1 MTPITSLE
9 KCKLVTMTGRTFSNS
24 YRNSESYPSGCW
36 ATRSAIYYTENSGQ
50 SCGTGGYPCV
60 CLNEERP
67 EITVEG
73 NVKFNLRDSGFAS
86 SPSSKIFSRGI
97 TGGKNPEFV
106 VKNADS
112 VSFHYSRAVSLPTSC
127 SVAPST
133 CGDGA
138 TCISNTTGVE
148 CVCKLFVGVNA
159 SFEKTC
165 RMPHEAALS
174 SGSWEISG
182 NTITSQ
188 EYVTLLSAPG
198 KRHFTVKGGTLVL
211 KHIVLKGGGPAK
223 GNGGAVQMIGGALIA
238 INVTFA
244 GNRAAADS
252 SGGALYAWNARNIML
267 SGVTFK
273 DNFAPAHGGAIFGIS
288 NSTNISQEIIIKHSS
303 AFLANRAEE
312 GGSALYLKNIFLM
325 VTDSV
330 FETNTAEHGAVLYAD
345 ISNDGSL
352 NIRSSKVKLKRFWP
366 MLEMAH

>member
-1 MTPITSLE
+1 MPTA
-9 KCKLVTMTGRTFSNS
+9 C
-24 YRNSESYPSGCW
+24 SEDPS
-36 ATRSAIYYTENSGQ
+36 I
-50 SCGTGGYPCV
+50 
-60 CLNEERP
+60 
-67 EITVEG
+67 
-73 NVKFNLRDSGFAS
+73 
-86 SPSSKIFSRGI
+86 
-97 TGGKNPEFV
+97 
-106 VKNADS
+106 
-112 VSFHYSRAVSLPTSC
+112 
-127 SVAPST
+127 

-148 CVCKLFVGVNA
+148 CVCKLFVGINV
-159 SFEKTC
+159 SFEDM
-165 RMPHEAALS
+165 RNALR
-174 SGSWEISG
+174 SGVIKWSWEIRG
-182 NTITSQ
+182 NAFTSQ
-188 EYVTLLSAPG
+188 EDVTLLSAPG

-312 GGSALYLKNIFLM
+312 GGGALYLKNIFLM

-345 ISNDGSL
+345 ISNGG
-352 NIRSSKVKLKRFWP
+352 
-366 MLEMAH
+366 H